1 MRCIRIRSS
10 VTVFYLDNIP
20 CNILLKFIDS
30 DQYHF
35 RLTKAVPYGTL

>member
-10 VTVFYLDNIP
+10 VTVFYLDNI
-20 CNILLKFIDS
+20 LEVHRDS